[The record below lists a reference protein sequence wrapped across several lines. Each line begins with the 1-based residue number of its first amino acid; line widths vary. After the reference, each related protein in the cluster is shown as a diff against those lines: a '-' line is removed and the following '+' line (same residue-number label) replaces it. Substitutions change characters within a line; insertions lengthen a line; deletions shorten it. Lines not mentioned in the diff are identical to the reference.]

1 MNTTSDSLT
10 RPVQDLD
17 PARDLV
23 ADPRPAHVADAA
35 LARIMDTPRPTPGRA
50 GQAPSGRTVRKVALV
65 GGLAAAATAGLFVMD
80 VVREPG
86 PLGSTAAWAAVPSTP
101 DASELAAFADR
112 CRDMQNLPGDA
123 TPSYWVVEDDG
134 TQREMTAEEVA
145 QLPPPLMTEQQAA
158 QAKVVIAEQ
167 RGSSA
172 YALLE
177 ADNGATFSC
186 LGPLAEDDAWL
197 AGGAEVG
204 RPALADPRG
213 ILVVSSGDSGSTDRS
228 IASVEG
234 HVGADV
240 ASIVLHTVAQG
251 EVTATV
257 EDGRFAAW
265 WPGPEWGVTAGPGSV
280 AATVTYADGSAQETT
295 LELRATP

>member
-101 DASELAAFADR
+101 TPASSRRSPTGAGT
-112 CRDMQNLPGDA
+112 CRTSQA
-123 TPSYWVVEDDG
+123 TP
-134 TQREMTAEEVA
+134 
-145 QLPPPLMTEQQAA
+145 P
-158 QAKVVIAEQ
+158 
-167 RGSSA
+167 
-172 YALLE
+172 
-177 ADNGATFSC
+177 
-186 LGPLAEDDAWL
+186 
-197 AGGAEVG
+197 
-204 RPALADPRG
+204 
-213 ILVVSSGDSGSTDRS
+213 
-228 IASVEG
+228 
-234 HVGADV
+234 
-240 ASIVLHTVAQG
+240 
-251 EVTATV
+251 
-257 EDGRFAAW
+257 
-265 WPGPEWGVTAGPGSV
+265 
-280 AATVTYADGSAQETT
+280 
-295 LELRATP
+295 RATGWSRTMAPNGK